1 MNLYEIKQKLDEKE
15 KAVFNLNEIARII
28 GKPNKISSVY
38 INRMFKK
45 NLLFKIEKNKI
56 STTDDPFI
64 IASQLVFP
72 SYIGLTTSLYLQ
84 NFLQQVINKL
94 YILTPKQ
101 KKKKTILETE
111 MIFVKIKPKLMFGY
125 KKIKKEKSFI
135 LISDIEKT
143 IIDCILYER
152 YCKIS
157 NILSILKKA
166 DIKKLEHY
174 LSLANKEVLNRKI
187 GYLLDCLSIK
197 HNIKKTNKTIY
208 KLNPKIKENGKFNN
222 KWLLY
227 INEDLR

>member
-1 MNLYEIKQKLDEKE
+1 MNLYEIKKKLDGKE

-84 NFLQQVINKL
+84 NLLPQVINKL

-101 KKKKTILETE
+101 KKKK
-111 MIFVKIKPKLMFGY
+111 
-125 KKIKKEKSFI
+125 
-135 LISDIEKT
+135 
-143 IIDCILYER
+143 
-152 YCKIS
+152 
-157 NILSILKKA
+157 
-166 DIKKLEHY
+166 
-174 LSLANKEVLNRKI
+174 VL
-187 GYLLDCLSIK
+187 
-197 HNIKKTNKTIY
+197 
-208 KLNPKIKENGKFNN
+208 F
-222 KWLLY
+222 
-227 INEDLR
+227 